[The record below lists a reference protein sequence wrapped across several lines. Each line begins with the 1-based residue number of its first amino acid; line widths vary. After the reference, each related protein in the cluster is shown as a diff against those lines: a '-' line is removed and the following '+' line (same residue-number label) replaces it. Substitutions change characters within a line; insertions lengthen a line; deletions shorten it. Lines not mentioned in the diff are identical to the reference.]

1 MEVKNFIGINWNIKL
16 LRLKEMINKLRDKN
30 SKLISRNNF
39 LCKQNKQLKERL
51 QHDIQTKL

>member
-16 LRLKEMINKLRDKN
+16 LRLKETINTLRDKN

-39 LCKQNKQLKERL
+39 LFKQNKQLKERL
-51 QHDIQTKL
+51 KNDI

>member
-16 LRLKEMINKLRDKN
+16 LRLKEMVNTLRDKN

-39 LCKQNKQLKERL
+39 LYKQNQKLRDKIKQHENN
-51 QHDIQTKL
+51 